1 MANHPPYCVVLTY
14 LEDRQEFALQTIDRA
29 MLEPVMAGKFAVP
42 IPLETQDF
50 KIDDEFAHGLGA
62 TMLNMIALG
71 QPDIKQYMT
80 LTPPP
85 GQ

>member
-1 MANHPPYCVVLTY
+1 
-14 LEDRQEFALQTIDRA
+14 
-29 MLEPVMAGKFAVP
+29 MLAVP

-50 KIDDEFAHGLGA
+50 MIDDEFAHGLGA

-80 LTPPP
+80 LTPSPD
-85 GQ
+85 Q